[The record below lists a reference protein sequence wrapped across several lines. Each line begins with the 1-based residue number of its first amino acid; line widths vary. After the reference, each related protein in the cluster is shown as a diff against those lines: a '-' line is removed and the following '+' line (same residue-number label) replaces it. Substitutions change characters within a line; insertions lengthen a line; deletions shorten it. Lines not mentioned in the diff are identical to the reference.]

1 MLRLAILLLPI
12 FFLVSCQTYVSQI
25 KTAYK
30 FEERK
35 LKLKEGINKTSKDFG
50 LIPLTNESL
59 ANGYIEI
66 RFYRFGSGY
75 IVPVYKELG
84 VKKSV
89 LILKLINSEWSATA
103 IRDTVELKE
112 NSQRIE
118 KRISEEL
125 CPATASWENLFQQL
139 VDEEIL
145 TVSPDQDEGI
155 YPDATL
161 YVIETKIN
169 QNYRLA
175 YSQIPN
181 EAAEEKGS
189 KQIAKLFNL
198 VFKEFGASDFQ
209 APTKLFE

>member
-1 MLRLAILLLPI
+1 MLKFAILLLPI
-12 FFLVSCQTYVSQI
+12 FFSFSCQTYVSQI

-50 LIPLTNESL
+50 LIPLANESL
-59 ANGYIEI
+59 PNDDIEI
-66 RFYRFGSGY
+66 RFYRFGSLA
-75 IVPVYKELG
+75 IPVYRELG

-89 LILKLINSEWSATA
+89 LILKRTNSEWSATA

-112 NSQRIE
+112 NSPRIE
-118 KRISEEL
+118 KRISDEL
-125 CPATASWENLFQQL
+125 CPATSSWENLFQQL

-145 TVSPDQDEGI
+145 TVSPDQDEGE
-155 YPDATL
+155 YADASFYL
-161 YVIETKIN
+161 IETNIN
-169 QNYRLA
+169 GHYRFA
-175 YSQIPN
+175 YSQVPN

-209 APTKLFE
+209 APTALFE